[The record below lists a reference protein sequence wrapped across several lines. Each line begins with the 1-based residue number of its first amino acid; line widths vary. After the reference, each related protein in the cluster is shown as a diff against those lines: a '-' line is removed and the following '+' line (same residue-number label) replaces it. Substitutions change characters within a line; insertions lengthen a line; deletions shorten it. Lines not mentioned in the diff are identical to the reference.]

1 MKLIKSFLACIYRA
15 KLIIQNNK
23 KNFQILNNFDDVSIF
38 QKKVFFCLNR
48 ALTLI
53 ANKVLSD
60 HFVKKWKKE
69 NRKQNLMQLLKY
81 ITG

>member
-1 MKLIKSFLACIYRA
+1 MTSAFFK
-15 KLIIQNNK
+15 
-23 KNFQILNNFDDVSIF
+23 
-38 QKKVFFCLNR
+38 KKVFFCLNR

-69 NRKQNLMQLLKY
+69 NRKQDLMQLLKY

>member
-1 MKLIKSFLACIYRA
+1 MH
-15 KLIIQNNK
+15 IQNKIDNSK
-23 KNFQILNNFDDVSIF
+23 QLTKTFKFLNNFDEVSIF
-38 QKKVFFCLNR
+38 QKKIFFYLNR

-69 NRKQNLMQLLKY
+69 KRKQNLMQLLKY